1 MKTGLD
7 PRLTFETFVVGAA
20 NRLAS
25 AAAARVAEAPGSGYN
40 PLVLYGASGLGK
52 THLVMAIGNRIT
64 KLNPELNVRYAALE
78 QFFDGDHPIAD
89 FGSLKEQVKGVD
101 ILLLDDV
108 QFLAERVQAQEE
120 LLLAWDAI
128 VTAGGQ
134 IVLASDRAPNEIEK
148 LDRRLTSRIF
158 GGLVADVAPP
168 EYETRVEIA
177 RRRAAER
184 GQTLAEGVA
193 DQLARL
199 AFGNVRELQGGLN
212 RVLAAQELESRP
224 VTADQVARLLGLES
238 ATPQP
243 GEFGSY
249 VTELSGTLSEVLER
263 LSPEQQLAEAI
274 LRWEGE
280 GYRTTR
286 LDSALLRAP
295 TSLQTERLVTSFAAD
310 VARLRVA
317 EAEIRS
323 LDPAAPEL
331 ARTDLLRNP
340 DAVAQVEALV
350 ARVRERLRARAKT
363 DEATAEAHNG
373 ANGSGKPNGGRPAPP
388 SSRGT
393 ARIPS
398 AESMKRVPGGK
409 TRFGGANGG
418 DAGAAATPGV
428 GIADKWFLSR
438 EKVLWDWPYIEDTLV
453 MESE

>member
-7 PRLTFETFVVGAA
+7 PRLTFETFVVGTA

-25 AAAARVAEAPGSGYN
+25 AAATRVAQAPGSGYN

-78 QFFDGDHPIAD
+78 QFFDGDRLIPD
-89 FGSLKEQVKGVD
+89 FGSLKEQVRGVD
-101 ILLLDDV
+101 VLLLDDI
-108 QFLAERVQAQEE
+108 QFLADRAQVQDE
-120 LLLAWDAI
+120 LLLAWDVI
-128 VTAGGQ
+128 VAAGGQ

-212 RVLAAQELESRP
+212 RVLAAQELENRP
-224 VTADQVARLLGLES
+224 VAADQVARLLGLES

-249 VTELSGTLSEVLER
+249 VTEIFGTLSEVLER

-286 LDSALLRAP
+286 LDSALLRSP
-295 TSLQTERLVTSFAAD
+295 TSAQTEKLVTSFAAD
-310 VARLRVA
+310 VARLRAA

-323 LDPAAPEL
+323 LDDTAPEL

-340 DAVAQVEALV
+340 DAVGQVEALV
-350 ARVRERLRARAKT
+350 TRVRDRMRARAKAAESNG
-363 DEATAEAHNG
+363 EARNG
-373 ANGSGKPNGGRPAPP
+373 TNGSGKPNGGRPAPP

-398 AESMKRVPGGK
+398 AESMKHVPGA
-409 TRFGGANGG
+409 TRFASGNAADNGSSP
-418 DAGAAATPGV
+418 TPGV
-428 GIADKWFLSR
+428 GIADRWFLSR
-438 EKVLWDWPYIEDTLV
+438 EKVLWDWPYIEDALV
-453 MESE
+453 LEE